1 MTYSR
6 TSIYEELIS
15 LSEELISLYIN
26 NSFPSM
32 DRSPYL
38 SNSEYSRTMSK
49 RYLDN
54 QIVNWLIHTMTTFL
68 GFLG

>member
-6 TSIYEELIS
+6 TSIYEEQIS
-15 LSEELISLYIN
+15 LSEEVISLYIN

-68 GFLG
+68 DFLG

>member
-1 MTYSR
+1 MNNSCSCMTYSR

-15 LSEELISLYIN
+15 LSQELISLYTN

-32 DRSPYL
+32 DRSLYL
-38 SNSEYSRTMSK
+38 NSEYSRTVSK

-54 QIVNWLIHTMTTFL
+54 QIVN
-68 GFLG
+68 

>member
-15 LSEELISLYIN
+15 LSQELISLYTN

-54 QIVNWLIHTMTTFL
+54 QIVN
-68 GFLG
+68 